1 MDKVIDFN
9 LEKARKHTICAS
21 AELEA
26 TGRQMGDDTLRT
38 CKNLV
43 DIMKLDYEES
53 KQYAPALLEVYLCM
67 SAVLADYCIKWYE
80 LDEPA
85 ISKNLWEIIDTLQAR
100 MK

>member
-9 LEKARKHTICAS
+9 LEKARKCAMGAS

-26 TGRQMGDDTLRT
+26 TGRQMGADTLRT

-43 DIMKLDYEES
+43 DVMKLDYEEG
-53 KQYAPALLEVYLCM
+53 KQYAPALLEVWLCM
-67 SAVLADYCIKWYE
+67 SAILADYSIKWYE
-80 LDEPA
+80 MDEPV
-85 ISKNLWEIIDTLQAR
+85 ISKKLWEIIDILQAR